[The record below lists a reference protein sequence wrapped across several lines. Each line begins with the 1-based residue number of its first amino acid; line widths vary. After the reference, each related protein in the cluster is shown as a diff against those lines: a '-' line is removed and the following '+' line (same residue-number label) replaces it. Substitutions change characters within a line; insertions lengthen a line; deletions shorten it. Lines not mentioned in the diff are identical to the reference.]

1 MRFKQFKFAFAALV
15 PLAIACGQQRESPS
29 KSAAASQSSSEPEN
43 FPRLAAQ
50 AKEVNDAFGR
60 KDFARVADMTYPRL
74 VEILGGRDRMVS
86 SITKEMK
93 QMEAEGVVF
102 LSSSAGAPT
111 QVIHLEGTIYA
122 VLPTIL
128 KVKAQD
134 GIFQSDGSMI
144 AISSD
149 RGANWTFID
158 AGGKD
163 QKQLK
168 SLLPT
173 AADKLNLPPEKP
185 PVRIADGD

>member
-1 MRFKQFKFAFAALV
+1 LV
-15 PLAIACGQQRESPS
+15 LLSLTIACGRRELTKTVGVATPS
-29 KSAAASQSSSEPEN
+29 QGSTVEN
-43 FPRLAAQ
+43 FPSLAAQ

-74 VEILGGRDRMVS
+74 VENLGGRDRMVF

-168 SLLPT
+168 SLLPA

-185 PVRIADGD
+185 PVRVPDGQ